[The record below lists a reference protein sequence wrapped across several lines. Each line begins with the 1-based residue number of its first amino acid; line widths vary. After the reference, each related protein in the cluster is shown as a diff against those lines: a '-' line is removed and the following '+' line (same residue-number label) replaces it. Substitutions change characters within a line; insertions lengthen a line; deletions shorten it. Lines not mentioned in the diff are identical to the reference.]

1 MNNLNDSFQVENY
14 HDSLKSAIAGKRES
28 EGKKP

>member
-1 MNNLNDSFQVENY
+1 MNNLNDSFQVESY
-14 HDSLKSAIAGKRES
+14 HDSLKSAKSGKRES